1 MSNPTYQTN
10 SPATM
15 PPGLEVDSE
24 DNGGATRQVVAIR
37 NPQDGTAVVTDG
49 SGVTQPISV
58 ASLPLP
64 TGAATSAKQ
73 DDLLAELQKK
83 ADLTE
88 TQPVSLANLEKEN
101 AEAVGAN
108 DVGLP
113 LMGRYNNGEG
123 FEYRSL
129 MTDGSGSVK
138 VDFANVSAGTIPIY
152 GNVIPLDGNGS
163 VPTGKASG
171 EAETVGDGGVPM
183 LANYDTGEGDQYI
196 NPRADSSGGVWVDM
210 RAYRASDGTFQH
222 LRLDKATD
230 SLPTMD
236 YAHHEIHEGDHYF
249 YTDYD
254 GDVDTAGPK
263 YYRLTTP
270 NTTKWIHLNL
280 NLYSEGVGTW
290 QLFENPTVNAA
301 GTTATTFNNNRNSG
315 NTAGLVVAYD
325 ATSTADGTLLKTW
338 RTGSGTTVPTRV
350 GSSSSRDEEIILK
363 QAEDYFIKF
372 TPDADNAKT
381 KLELEWYEHTNVA

>member
-37 NPQDGTAVVTDG
+37 NPQDGTAVAV
-49 SGVTQPISV
+49 SAS
-58 ASLPLP
+58 SLPLP

-73 DDLLAELQKK
+73 DDLLAELQAVDKK
-83 ADLTE
+83 E
-88 TQPVSLANLEKEN
+88 LEVFSEN
-101 AEAVGAN
+101 DINIPIMGAV
-108 DVGLP
+108 DS
-113 LMGRYNNGEG
+113 GEG
-123 FEYRSL
+123 LYYKTIRATS
-129 MTDGSGSVK
+129 DGNLK
-138 VDFANVSAGTIPIY
+138 VDLAGISAGTVAIA
-152 GNVIPLDGNGS
+152 GS
-163 VPTGKASG
+163 VGTLADDGSTPTGKVSG
-171 EAETVGDGGVPM
+171 MPENVGDGGVPM
-183 LANYDTGEGDQYI
+183 LANYDTGEGDAYI

-222 LRLDKATD
+222 LRLNKATD
-230 SLPTMD
+230 SLQVMD
-236 YAHHEIHEGDHYF
+236 YVHAEIHDGDHYF
-249 YTDYD
+249 YSDYD
-254 GDVDTAGPK
+254 SDVDTAAPK

-270 NTTKWIHLNL
+270 NTAKWINL
-280 NLYSEGVGTW
+280 TPILYSEGAGTW

-301 GTTATTFNNNRNSG
+301 GTTATTFNSDRNSG

-338 RTGSGTTVPTRV
+338 RTGSGTNAPTRV
-350 GSSSSRDEEIILK
+350 GTSSGRDEEIILK
-363 QAEDYFIKF
+363 QNEDYFIKF

-381 KLELEWYEHTNVA
+381 KLELNWYEHTNVA